1 MFSIRSLQFIVP
13 DRVNFKYVGP
23 TGGCVY
29 MYDKLTSFDFCCL
42 YNSVMHVGASG
53 QPYGVTIEASS
64 TTSYTVGDNIT
75 LTRVVDSS
83 IASNSSNI
91 SYIWTC
97 SRCFADGTTTPII
110 SHHLTS
116 MDSSMIDCSATVDG
130 VIYMTEIPF
139 CLQVTQG
146 SYYL

>member
-1 MFSIRSLQFIVP
+1 MLLV
-13 DRVNFKYVGP
+13 
-23 TGGCVY
+23 
-29 MYDKLTSFDFCCL
+29 KLCDACI
-42 YNSVMHVGASG
+42 GASG

-64 TTSYTVGDNIT
+64 TATSYTVGDNIT
-75 LTRVVDSS
+75 LTCVVDSS

-97 SRCFADGTTTPII
+97 SGCFANSMTTPII

-130 VIYMTEIPF
+130 VVYMTEIPF
-139 CLQVTQG
+139 DLQVTQG